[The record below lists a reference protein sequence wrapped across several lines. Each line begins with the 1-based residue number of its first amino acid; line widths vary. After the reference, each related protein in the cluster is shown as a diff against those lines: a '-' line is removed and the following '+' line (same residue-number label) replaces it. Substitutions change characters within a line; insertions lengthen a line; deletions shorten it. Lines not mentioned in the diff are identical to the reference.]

1 MQEHCQVSLA
11 TNEVG
16 DNQLSSCFQP
26 APVCPLCEALLA
38 VAAVPLV
45 PVPAAVRKDGC
56 VLRLPRVPVESVLGA
71 VVLSVL

>member
-26 APVCPLCEALLA
+26 APVWPLCEASLA
-38 VAAVPLV
+38 VPASV
-45 PVPAAVRKDGC
+45 PVPAAIGKDGC
-56 VLRLPRVPVESVLGA
+56 VLPLPCALAKSVLGA